1 MAFDRFWLCIEI
13 CVDASSIHIVGW
25 DFSAFRGGRTKKEI
39 HRKIIDVR
47 RRAYKCTLYHKVLL
61 FKGLLG
67 LFNEQLDQQIIFRF
81 LSLIG

>member
-47 RRAYKCTLYHKVLL
+47 RRAHKCTLDKMVLL
-61 FKGLLG
+61 FYGELG
-67 LFNEQLDQQIIFRF
+67 RSYCAF
-81 LSLIG
+81 